1 MILGAEMEAWFE
13 QTEMGRYTAE
23 LERRFFARY
32 DWFRK
37 SGYAVRLGGWNM
49 MPSESTGKGIL
60 NVPDDVRM
68 NVVDTAL
75 AAESV
80 DLLILPHTHESA
92 DAEKLFAEASRVLA
106 PAGKV
111 VLTGFNP
118 HSLWCFSSWFDG
130 RVLPERKYCLT
141 LPGMKQVLAGA
152 GFEIEYGQFMVYLPP
167 LSSAEGIRFWQF
179 MEKAG
184 DRWWPQCAAVYGL
197 VLVKKRVCVTP
208 LPESECLPEGCMAVC
223 GAARTEI

>member
-1 MILGAEMEAWFE
+1 MDAWFE
-13 QTEMGRYTAE
+13 QTEMGRYTAD
-23 LERRFFARY
+23 LERRFVARY
-32 DWFRK
+32 AWVGKD
-37 SGYAVRLGGWNM
+37 GCTVRLGGWNI
-49 MPSESTGKGIL
+49 MPSESGSKGVL
-60 NVPDDVRM
+60 RVPDDVRM
-68 NVVDTAL
+68 NVGDTAL

-80 DLLILPHTHESA
+80 NLLILPHTHESA
-92 DAEKLFAEASRVLA
+92 DAERLFAEASRVLA

-118 HSLWCFSSWFDG
+118 NSLWCFSSWFDG
-130 RVLPERKYCLT
+130 RILPERKNCLT
-141 LPGMKQVLAGA
+141 LPKMKQMLAEA
-152 GFEIEYGQFMVYLPP
+152 GLEIEYGQFMVYLPP
-167 LSSAEGIRFWQF
+167 LSSGKGIRFWRF

-208 LPESECLPEGCMAVC
+208 LPESECLPEGCMVVC